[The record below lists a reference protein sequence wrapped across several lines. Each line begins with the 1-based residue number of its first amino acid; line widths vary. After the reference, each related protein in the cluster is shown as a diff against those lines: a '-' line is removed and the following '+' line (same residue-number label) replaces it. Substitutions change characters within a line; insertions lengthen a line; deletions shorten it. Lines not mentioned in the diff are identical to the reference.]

1 MHVRKVTIASTV
13 TGVLALGL
21 SAAVMAGSGVT
32 GETATAAAA
41 ITRGLPQGSEAVKLD
56 PADFSIN
63 ITNPYFP
70 MRPGSKWVYREN
82 DANGRKKSVVLTVTS
97 QTKVIANGVTAR
109 VIRDVVSQNGKAVEI
124 TDDWYAQDKAG
135 NIWYLGEAVLNYK
148 GGNLVSKAGSFEAGV
163 DGAQAGIAMPANPVA
178 GLAYRQEYY
187 KGEAEDKAAV
197 ITVGQ
202 EHVQVPYGYFSKRVL
217 MTRDIVPTEPKVQ
230 ELKFYAPGVGLLL
243 SMHTDGAGGRLA
255 LVSYKPG
262 K

>member
-1 MHVRKVTIASTV
+1 MHLRTKTITSTV
-13 TGVLALGL
+13 VGVLALGL
-21 SAAVMAGSGVT
+21 SAVAIAGSNGS
-32 GETATAAAA
+32 ETAAA

-56 PADFSIN
+56 PADFSTN

-97 QTKVIANGVTAR
+97 QTKLIANGVTAR

-148 GGNLVSKAGSFEAGV
+148 GGKLVSKAGSFEAGV
-163 DGAQAGIAMPANPVA
+163 DGAQAGIAMPADPVA

-197 ITVGQ
+197 ITVGKEQ
-202 EHVQVPYGYFSKRVL
+202 VQVPFGYFNKRVL
-217 MTRDIVPTEPKVQ
+217 MTRDVVPTDPKVQ

-243 SMHTDGAGGRLA
+243 SMHTDGDGGRLA